1 MSRIG
6 PLLVRACLIGMAA
19 GVVWGLSS
27 FSVLPAGNISPA
39 AADQVRMQY
48 VVQSGDSLWSIAN
61 RLGVSVGVLKQA
73 NNLQSSLIFP
83 SQVLVVPS
91 VGGTAQVAAVRP
103 DGELVVDEPAGRPV
117 ESPVAT
123 GYTVVAGDNLWSI
136 ARQTGVPVAV
146 LKRVNNVELDF
157 LAIGQVLVIPAPGVT
172 VATPA
177 PSRSG
182 DRVRTIL
189 DYGRTLLGHPY
200 RWAGSSPGGFD
211 CSGFVMHVL
220 GRHGI
225 SLPRTSQAQFN
236 VGTPVNRNE
245 LQPGDLVFFTTY
257 RAGAS
262 HVGIYYGNGRFL
274 HASSAGGSVIWTD
287 LGTQYYSNRF
297 LGGRRML
304 P

>member
-1 MSRIG
+1 LFPNSANG
-6 PLLVRACLIGMAA
+6 LIGMAA

-27 FSVLPAGNISPA
+27 FSVLPAGIISPA

-48 VVQSGDSLWSIAN
+48 TVQSGDSLWSIAN
-61 RLGVSVGVLKQA
+61 RLGVSVGALKQT
-73 NNLQSSLIFP
+73 NNLQSNLIFP
-83 SQVLVVPS
+83 SQVLVVPG
-91 VGGTAQVAAVRP
+91 VGGTAQIVTDRP
-103 DGELVVDEPAGRPV
+103 DGEPVVGESAGRPV

-123 GYTVVAGDNLWSI
+123 SYTVVAGDTLWSI
-136 ARQTGVPVAV
+136 ARRTGVSVAV

-157 LAIGQVLVIPAPGVT
+157 LAIGQVLTIPDRGMVNA
-172 VATPA
+172 ASA

-211 CSGFVMHVL
+211 CSGFVTHVF

-236 VGTPVNRNE
+236 VGTPISRSE

-257 RAGAS
+257 QAGAS
-262 HVGIYYGNGRFL
+262 HVGIYYGNGRFM

-287 LGTQYYSNRF
+287 LGSQYYSSRF
-297 LGGRRML
+297 LGGRRVL